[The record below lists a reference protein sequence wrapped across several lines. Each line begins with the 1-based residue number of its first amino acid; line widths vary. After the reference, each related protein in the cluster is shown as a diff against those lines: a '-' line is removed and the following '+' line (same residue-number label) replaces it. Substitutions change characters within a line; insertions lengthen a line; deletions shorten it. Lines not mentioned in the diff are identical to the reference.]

1 LHMALVGAI
10 IASQQWLRNE
20 VKVLYQLL
28 YDHAQ
33 WVIKQPSDEAAS
45 IISGISA
52 GLGTLVVG
60 SVGFV
65 SGTLDAIG
73 SGGITAIPTSPIA
86 GALGSI
92 KALIVVG
99 QLLAGLFVAIYMAY
113 YITLVACG
121 VLLTLGVAV
130 LPFLAGLSL
139 IEGMGGL
146 KVLVYNV
153 RSMVTGI
160 FTMLLLPYIFRIA
173 LEIGWLAPGRKIV
186 DIIERAVTGL
196 LEKIN
201 ELGLGFSNIGQ
212 TVNTIGGLAFSDD
225 IRNSLLEA
233 VWTALAV
240 SVGGIV
246 MIILGMMAGLYLIR
260 RAEVIVGQV
269 VGGIGSG
276 LAAMVGNAEGR
287 LTDVGAGFSAMLA
300 TTFAWRPDG
309 GLNRA
314 APGSSTHGA
323 RAPRVGLLDVWQLR
337 GDGLGRIR
345 TVCGRERSDRST
357 LHLRLGRILPNNGG
371 RDAAREVLFQARVS
385 IKFCQRLGALRST
398 PIPRARDRFCV
409 RRTDRTGVQAHTDL
423 QGRERRSDG
432 DPK

>member
-1 LHMALVGAI
+1 VNDLLTTLWNSVTNDPTVYMRALRDWLNNVAFERWMTTLGSVLALIGVALHFKLFMMAGSTRKFVGILLHMALVGAI

-146 KVLVYNV
+146 KVLVHNV
-153 RSMVTGI
+153 RSMVTGV
-160 FTMLLLPYIFRIA
+160 FTMLLLPYIFRIS

-186 DIIERAVTGL
+186 DIIERAVAGL

-260 RAEVIVGQV
+260 RAEVIVAQV

-276 LAAMVGNAEGR
+276 LAGMVGNSEGR
-287 LTDVGAGFSAMLA
+287 LTGIGAGF
-300 TTFAWRPDG
+300 T
-309 GLNRA
+309 
-314 APGSSTHGA
+314 
-323 RAPRVGLLDVWQLR
+323 
-337 GDGLGRIR
+337 
-345 TVCGRERSDRST
+345 ST
-357 LHLRLGRILPNNGG
+357 LASGSANATMRVVAEAQSEGNGP
-371 RDAAREVLFQARVS
+371 
-385 IKFCQRLGALRST
+385 RSRGG
-398 PIPRARDRFCV
+398 PMA
-409 RRTDRTGVQAHTDL
+409 G
-423 QGRERRSDG
+423 
-432 DPK
+432 

>member
-1 LHMALVGAI
+1 VNDLLTTLWNSVTNDPTVYMRALRDWLNNVAFERWMTTLGSVLALIGVALHFKLFMMAGSTRKFVGILLHMALVGAI
-10 IASQQWLRNE
+10 ITSQQWLRNE

-146 KVLVYNV
+146 KVLVHNV

-260 RAEVIVGQV
+260 RAEGIVAQV

-276 LAAMVGNAEGR
+276 LAAMVGAAESRFTG
-287 LTDVGAGFSAMLA
+287 TGAGMASTLAAGSAFA
-300 TTFAWRPDG
+300 TMRVVEE
-309 GLNRA
+309 
-314 APGSSTHGA
+314 A
-323 RAPRVGLLDVWQLR
+323 RADSGPRSR
-337 GDGLGRIR
+337 GGPLAG
-345 TVCGRERSDRST
+345 
-357 LHLRLGRILPNNGG
+357 
-371 RDAAREVLFQARVS
+371 
-385 IKFCQRLGALRST
+385 
-398 PIPRARDRFCV
+398 
-409 RRTDRTGVQAHTDL
+409 
-423 QGRERRSDG
+423 
-432 DPK
+432 